1 MSAKRRI
8 LFRIPTCPFCKR
20 AEEELQKAGVA
31 YEALNIDPDDRSVVQ
46 LLSGQPSVPILVD
59 VVGCDQQDDDIVTY
73 IKELRGRGA

>member
-8 LFRIPTCPFCKR
+8 LFRIASCPFCKR

-31 YEALNIDPDDRSVVQ
+31 YEIVNVDPHDRSVVQ

-59 VVGCDQQDDDIVTY
+59 VVGCDQQDDDIVSY
-73 IKELRGRGA
+73 IDELRQRAE